1 MSDIIISGSVAIER
15 SLNDSDHAECGK
27 LQTAISGL
35 LTLLVNTRNTD
46 DKTWLSQISCWWT
59 EHQTS

>member
-46 DKTWLSQISCWWT
+46 DKNWLSQISC
-59 EHQTS
+59 